1 MNYFSDEK
9 EWLWLFEH
17 GLDWE
22 KIIPLYFPTF
32 PTEDG
37 AQNTEEAKDFLKE
50 LLTATGEWC
59 GESISARREELERI
73 GAGELVDGKTIPS
86 EPLKAFYQE
95 AKELEILV
103 LMHQKNMED

>member
-17 GLDWE
+17 GLDWD
-22 KIIPLYFPTF
+22 KIIPFIFQVSQQMMAL
-32 PTEDG
+32 
-37 AQNTEEAKDFLKE
+37 QNAEEAKDFLKE

-86 EPLKAFYQE
+86 EPLAGFLSRSKRA
-95 AKELEILV
+95 
-103 LMHQKNMED
+103 